1 MNKYMGIKYLFVQP
15 LFDDFMPSFSNQSF
29 TEGLSFSPCF
39 MSKGRINDNTS
50 NLKDI
55 QRLFS
60 DRLLLVFLYDHTE
73 CTHANHSMTQLC
85 LSHGIWKRLIEDSIC
100 HDTTVYL
107 KLLVS
112 VSELRKGGW
121 AVVVVVLE
129 WVCLA
134 CMTTA
139 NSPVFQH
146 KKTTHQR
153 LERSPENTDKIGD

>member
-73 CTHANHSMTQLC
+73 CTHANHSMT
-85 LSHGIWKRLIEDSIC
+85 
-100 HDTTVYL
+100 
-107 KLLVS
+107 
-112 VSELRKGGW
+112 
-121 AVVVVVLE
+121 
-129 WVCLA
+129 
-134 CMTTA
+134 
-139 NSPVFQH
+139 
-146 KKTTHQR
+146 
-153 LERSPENTDKIGD
+153 